1 MGLRSEAQSPH
12 LSSCTPPVSHL
23 PISQDP
29 LHRILS
35 TIENCTPQHMRN
47 LEPSW
52 QATTHS
58 SDRNSRIEAQGRRAG
73 WVLLSYLRQVSCCW
87 SLCRIV
93 SPLLVCICLSDKH
106 ALVCFSPMVSF
117 ASESLSYHTQCISV
131 SICPG
136 SPCFSLALYFSIAFS
151 SSLLPLLVSVHSFP
165 PSYNSAG
172 PIQASLVRAHAP
184 SASLGI
190 SKPS

>member
-1 MGLRSEAQSPH
+1 MTVFLCKQPWPGNR
-12 LSSCTPPVSHL
+12 
-23 PISQDP
+23 
-29 LHRILS
+29 
-35 TIENCTPQHMRN
+35 ENQVQFQLYLLLWGRGRGGFVLFN
-47 LEPSW
+47 L
-52 QATTHS
+52 A
-58 SDRNSRIEAQGRRAG
+58 
-73 WVLLSYLRQVSCCW
+73 
-87 SLCRIV
+87 SLG
-93 SPLLVCICLSDKH
+93 
-106 ALVCFSPMVSF
+106 LVCFSPMVSF
-117 ASESLSYHTQCISV
+117 ASESLSYHTQSISV

-136 SPCFSLALYFSIAFS
+136 SSCFSLALYFSIAFS